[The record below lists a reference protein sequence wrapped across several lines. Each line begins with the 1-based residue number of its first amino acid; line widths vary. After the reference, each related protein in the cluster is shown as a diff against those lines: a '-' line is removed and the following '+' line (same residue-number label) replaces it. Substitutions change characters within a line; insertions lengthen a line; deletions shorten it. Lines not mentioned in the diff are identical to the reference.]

1 MSVEELESLVA
12 NLSQAELI
20 RFSRWFE
27 EFSANQWDRQIE
39 EDLEA
44 GRLDA
49 ALKRAD
55 EHYDAGRC
63 TPL

>member
-1 MSVEELESLVA
+1 MSDA
-12 NLSQAELI
+12 
-20 RFSRWFE
+20 
-27 EFSANQWDRQIE
+27 WDRQIE
-39 EDLEA
+39 QDLRA